1 MEEITFRN
9 VGYQTRLIE
18 LPILGNVL
26 ISTTALN
33 EALMTGDGGYVS
45 IEASQIDEKIYYFV
59 EDVEIKL
66 PDSEL
71 SNLILKQII

>member
-45 IEASQIDEKIYYFV
+45 IEASQIDEKMYYFV
-59 EDVEIKL
+59 EDVEIQL
-66 PDSEL
+66 PDSAL
-71 SNLILKQII
+71 SNLLLKQII